1 MASPIRRHMAI
12 VSLLATSAGLP
23 FDRLCAKVG
32 ISAQIPSGA
41 HAQENL
47 NYHTFWKFLLD
58 KRDASEKIPQ
68 ERLDQI
74 S

>member
-1 MASPIRRHMAI
+1 M
-12 VSLLATSAGLP
+12 
-23 FDRLCAKVG
+23 
-32 ISAQIPSGA
+32 SAQIPSGA

-47 NYHTFWKFLLD
+47 NPRTFWKFLLD
-58 KRDASEKIPQ
+58 KHVASEKIPQ